1 VVDWCSPLS
10 LKAFVGATLI
20 DGTGSDPVEDSVVVV
35 EGNLIKTVGKAG
47 SVEVPAEAEKMDIS
61 GMTLMPGLIDS
72 HLHLVGMKSEKF
84 LEERLVRPWQ
94 MGLIKSVNDVRDLL
108 YAGFTTVK
116 DCGSKGGIY
125 LRDSIKEGVIK
136 GPRILSAGPVL
147 SQTFGHGDVH
157 YLPIDWVKDMEGP
170 FGTIICDGVDE
181 CMKGAR
187 LALREGADFIKI
199 MASGGVLSQRDR
211 PEHAQFT
218 VEEMKAIV
226 REAAKVGTFVTAHC
240 QGTQAMKNAIK
251 AGVYT
256 IDHAFYPDEEV
267 AELARQRD
275 VVFVPTLAI
284 HKQIVDHGE
293 EVGMPPWGVAKARET
308 WKEVV
313 ENIRWL
319 HEQGVTMAMGT
330 DFLGS
335 PLLKHGKNAIEL
347 ENLVKYCKFTP
358 MEAIVAA
365 TKNGAKACKLDHV
378 TGTIEPGKYADLI
391 VVDGDPLKDI
401 AILQDAERIKI
412 VMREGSIEKNMSEE

>member
-1 VVDWCSPLS
+1 MS

-116 DCGSKGGIY
+116 DCGSKGGVY

-170 FGTIICDGVDE
+170 FGTII
-181 CMKGAR
+181 
-187 LALREGADFIKI
+187 
-199 MASGGVLSQRDR
+199 
-211 PEHAQFT
+211 
-218 VEEMKAIV
+218 
-226 REAAKVGTFVTAHC
+226 
-240 QGTQAMKNAIK
+240 
-251 AGVYT
+251 
-256 IDHAFYPDEEV
+256 
-267 AELARQRD
+267 
-275 VVFVPTLAI
+275 
-284 HKQIVDHGE
+284 
-293 EVGMPPWGVAKARET
+293 
-308 WKEVV
+308 
-313 ENIRWL
+313 
-319 HEQGVTMAMGT
+319 
-330 DFLGS
+330 
-335 PLLKHGKNAIEL
+335 
-347 ENLVKYCKFTP
+347 
-358 MEAIVAA
+358 
-365 TKNGAKACKLDHV
+365 
-378 TGTIEPGKYADLI
+378 
-391 VVDGDPLKDI
+391 
-401 AILQDAERIKI
+401 
-412 VMREGSIEKNMSEE
+412 

>member
-1 VVDWCSPLS
+1 MSV
-10 LKAFVGATLI
+10 KAFVGATLI
-20 DGTGSDPVEDSVVVV
+20 DGTGSDPVEDSVVLV
-35 EGNLIKTVGKAG
+35 EGKLVKAVGKA
-47 SVEVPAEAEKMDIS
+47 SEVEVPAGAEKVDVA

-72 HLHLVGMKSEKF
+72 HLHLAGMKTEKF
-84 LEERLVRPWQ
+84 IEERFVRPWQ
-94 MGLIKSVNDVRDLL
+94 LGLIKSVNDVRDLL

-125 LRDSIKEGVIK
+125 LREAIKEGEIK

-147 SQTFGHGDVH
+147 SPTFGHGDIH
-157 YLPIDWVKDMEGP
+157 YLPIHWVKDRSGP
-170 FGTIICDGVDE
+170 FGGIICDGVEE
-181 CMKGAR
+181 CMRGAR

-199 MASGGVLSQRDR
+199 TASGGVLSQRDR
-211 PEHAQFT
+211 PEHEQFT
-218 VEEMKAIV
+218 LEEMKAIV

-240 QGTQAMKNAIK
+240 QGTQAMKSAIK

-256 IDHAFYPDEEV
+256 IDHAFLPDEEV
-267 AELARQRD
+267 IEMARHKD

-293 EVGMPPWGVAKARET
+293 EVGMPPWGVAKARES
-308 WKEVV
+308 WKICV

-319 HEQGVTMAMGT
+319 HEEGMTLAMGT

-335 PLLKHGKNAIEL
+335 PLLKHGKNAVEL

-378 TGTIEPGKYADLI
+378 TGTVEPGKYADLI

-401 AILQDAERIKI
+401 AILQDANKVKL
-412 VMREGSIEKNMSEE
+412 VMKEGTVEKNLLGQ